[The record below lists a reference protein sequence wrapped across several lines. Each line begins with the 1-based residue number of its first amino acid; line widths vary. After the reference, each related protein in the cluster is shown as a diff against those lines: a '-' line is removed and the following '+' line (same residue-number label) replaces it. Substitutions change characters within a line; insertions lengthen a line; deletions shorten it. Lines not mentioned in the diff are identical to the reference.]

1 MASTRPVVWITGAS
15 SGIGEALAH
24 RYAQAGATLVLSSR
38 RESELRRVA
47 SACGGVPVH
56 IVPLDLARPEM
67 MVDAAERAIALAG
80 TIDVMVHNGGLSQR
94 AAAFETAYA
103 VDELMMRTNYLG
115 PVALTKALLPHM
127 MARRRGHFVVIT
139 SVAGRVGLPNRSAY
153 CASKFA
159 LDGFFRALRLEVS
172 PQGIDVTLVMPGFI
186 RTNIGHNALTG
197 DGRRAGAEDP
207 DIVKGMNPEAC
218 ADRIF
223 EAASARRRD
232 VYVGGMK
239 ERAALLANRW
249 APRLLESILR
259 GRTVKNVM
267 AGSGRVR

>member
-1 MASTRPVVWITGAS
+1 MASTGPVVWITGAS

-24 RYAQAGATLVLSSR
+24 RYARAGAVLVLSSR
-38 RESELRRVA
+38 REAELRRVA
-47 SACGGVPVH
+47 DACPGVPVH
-56 IVPLDLARPEM
+56 IVPLDLARPETM
-67 MVDAAERAIALAG
+67 ADAAERALALAG

-94 AAAFETAYA
+94 ATASQTAYA

-127 MARRRGHFVVIT
+127 MAKCRGHFVVIT
-139 SVAGRVGLPNRSAY
+139 SVAARVGLPNRSAY

-159 LDGFFRALRLEVS
+159 LDGFFRALRLEAS
-172 PQGIDVTLVMPGFI
+172 PHGIDVTLVTPGFI

-197 DGRRAGAEDP
+197 DGRAAGVEDP
-207 DIVKGMNPEAC
+207 DIVNGMDPVEC

-239 ERAALLANRW
+239 ERAALFANRW
-249 APRLLESILR
+249 APRLLDSVLQAR
-259 GRTVKNVM
+259 ARNT
-267 AGSGRVR
+267 